1 MTELNASIR
10 DIPIP
15 ARMARR
21 PISNKGFPVPY
32 FVTHRDADGNYDFR
46 MIDGRTIANC
56 VNKKLCWLCGE
67 PLGQYKAFVIGPMCA
82 FNRVSSEP
90 PSHRECALYGILACP
105 HLSHPNAKRN
115 DTGLTDEDR
124 TRFVGGIGLN
134 HNPGVS
140 LLWVTKTFK
149 PFRAN
154 GVLFELG
161 DPTEL
166 HFYKERR
173 IATRAEIDHSIF
185 EIGLPKVRAVAEAEG
200 PEAIKE
206 FERSVARGM
215 KLLPAA

>member
-1 MTELNASIR
+1 MLNASIR

-21 PISNKGFPVPY
+21 PVSNKGFPVPY
-32 FVTHRDADGNYDFR
+32 FVTQRDAEGNYDFR
-46 MIDGRTIANC
+46 AVAGETVVNC
-56 VNKKLCWLCGE
+56 YNKKLCWLCGE

-90 PSHRECALYGILACP
+90 PSHRECAEYAIKACP

-115 DTGLTDEDR
+115 DAGLSEETKNS
-124 TRFVGGIGLN
+124 FIGGIGLS

-140 LLWVTKTFK
+140 LLWITKTFR
-149 PFRAN
+149 PIRAR
-154 GVLFELG
+154 GILFELG
-161 DPTEL
+161 DPVEL
-166 HFYKERR
+166 SFWKERR

-200 PEAIKE
+200 PEAVRE
-206 FERSVARGM
+206 FEKSVERGM
-215 KLLPAA
+215 KLLPAE